1 MIAIEEVER
10 RILSELQEAGEEN
23 IAAMLNTIVEP
34 AENARQVEQ
43 LQQALENLVRADLAR
58 MSFRRDVTRL
68 VPLSRDESLS
78 VLGDLQSYLR
88 YRPSDR
94 HWTWSEDQRPEIVA
108 TPDGLRKADE
118 ILQQYG
124 YQWWRRGE
132 DDAR

>member
-1 MIAIEEVER
+1 MLAIEEVER

-34 AENARQVEQ
+34 VENAGQVEQ

-58 MSFRRDVTRL
+58 ISFRLDVASKV

-78 VLGDLQSYLR
+78 ILSDLPSYLR
-88 YRPSDR
+88 FRSSDS
-94 HWTWSEDQRPEIVA
+94 HWTWSRDRRPEIVA
-108 TPDGLRKADE
+108 MPDGLRKSDE

-124 YQWWRRGE
+124 YQWWRPKK
-132 DDAR
+132 